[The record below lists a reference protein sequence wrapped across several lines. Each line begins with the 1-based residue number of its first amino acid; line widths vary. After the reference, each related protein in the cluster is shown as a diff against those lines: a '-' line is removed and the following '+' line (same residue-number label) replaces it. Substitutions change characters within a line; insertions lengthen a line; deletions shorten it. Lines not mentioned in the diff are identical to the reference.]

1 MKRFI
6 IFGIVFILVV
16 FWEGWG
22 LVFFVDK
29 AKEKLID
36 ETFEVF
42 DQAIRQDKSQRGEGF
57 LNAFSSGVKR
67 TRVPSKSIK
76 ITTEEG
82 ITEMTIFIF

>member
-1 MKRFI
+1 M
-6 IFGIVFILVV
+6 
-16 FWEGWG
+16 G

-57 LNAFSSGVKR
+57 LNAFSSGVKH

-82 ITEMTIFIF
+82 ITEM

>member
-1 MKRFI
+1 MKVRDFEMKRFI

-42 DQAIRQDKSQRGEGF
+42 DQSIRQD
-57 LNAFSSGVKR
+57 
-67 TRVPSKSIK
+67 
-76 ITTEEG
+76 
-82 ITEMTIFIF
+82 